1 MFIAE
6 LGVEALCLGFYPGPS
21 CMGKKKPKKNP
32 AAAVHVTTG
41 LCAYLLQFAPS
52 MRKHVAQSSLCEKK
66 PDNTEETDKA
76 VKLVP
81 VKRGTQHLH
90 FVMVLQRERTVHN

>member
-21 CMGKKKPKKNP
+21 CMGKTTKKNP

-52 MRKHVAQSSLCEKK
+52 MRKHVAQSSLCAAAGQS
-66 PDNTEETDKA
+66 PADKRSQTTRR
-76 VKLVP
+76 KQTRL
-81 VKRGTQHLH
+81 
-90 FVMVLQRERTVHN
+90 